1 MSDSPSPL
9 VAVTNIPIED
19 SIAAISRLRSLWRDD
34 IITFATQS
42 FTSDPAGA
50 PVVIDPQQALILR
63 AVQDYDKVAIRT
75 ARGVG
80 KTASCA
86 VTCHWWL
93 ATRYPAL
100 VLTSAGIW
108 DHLKFK
114 LWPEIRNWGKHWL
127 LRDAFDYLSLEMRA
141 IEDPDSLRAFSATS
155 DDPEHVEGG
164 HSPHLL
170 IMIDEA
176 KSMPEGV
183 YSALLGS
190 LTNAGPSE
198 EQKIVAYS
206 TPPLNGGG
214 WFSRVSTSSEWHTV
228 HISGLDSPRVSR
240 TFINEIVSEF
250 GEDSP
255 EYQSFVLGEIPTSVD
270 ETVIQMQWV
279 EAAQKRGIPVDA
291 AGRPTD
297 TRRPVI
303 TCDVA
308 REGEDLTVIGV
319 FQHGIWRLATFTS
332 DGKVGWF
339 AHQDEMATA
348 SRLSQAAKQYGAWAI
363 VVDATGAGGGV
374 VDRLRQ
380 MQHESLLPNSCSVIP
395 INFGS
400 AAERPDRFEL
410 RKDELWWQGRNA
422 LKQSLISLP
431 TDEEIRS
438 YRLPRGTDFK
448 LQFTS
453 ALYEYNSRDKINIL
467 DRREGNREKTRSLPT
482 KSPDVVHSFILG
494 VRYYLRQ
501 SLAPKTEE
509 PPKTGEEALGRMMQR
524 KIEEEAKRR
533 RGSGSNP
540 FNR

>member
-1 MSDSPSPL
+1 VESKSASTSSSSAIPTSE
-9 VAVTNIPIED
+9 AV
-19 SIAAISRLRSLWRDD
+19 SALSLLISSWRDD
-34 IITFATQS
+34 IVLCSTQS
-42 FTSDPAGA
+42 FTSDPAGH
-50 PVVIDPQQALILR
+50 PVVIDSEQAKILR
-63 AVQDYDKVAIRT
+63 AVAAYDKVSIRT
-75 ARGVG
+75 GRGVG
-80 KTASCA
+80 KTSSISLVA
-86 VTCHWWL
+86 HWWL
-93 ATRYPAL
+93 STRYPAT
-100 VLTSAGIW
+100 VVTSAGTW
-108 DHLKFK
+108 GHLEDK
-114 LWPEIRNWGKHWL
+114 LWPEIHNWGQNWL
-127 LRDAFDYLSLEMRA
+127 LRDAFEYQTMGIYHLDRPYA
-141 IEDPDSLRAFSATS
+141 LRAEASAS
-155 DDPEHVEGG
+155 DRPENVEGY

-170 IMIDEA
+170 ILIDEA
-176 KSMPEGV
+176 KAMPDSV
-183 YSALLGS
+183 YAALLAS
-190 LTNAGPSE
+190 LTNAGAGE
-198 EQKIVAYS
+198 EQKIAVFS
-206 TPPLNGGG
+206 TPPLSGGG
-214 WFSRVSTSSEWHTV
+214 WFARVSTSSEWHTV
-228 HISGLDSPRVSR
+228 HISGLVSPRVSASYVQ
-240 TFINEIVSEF
+240 EILDEF

-255 EYQSFVLGEIPTSVD
+255 EYQSFVLGEIPDSAD
-270 ETVIQMQWV
+270 EVVIQMRWV
-279 EAAQKRGIPVDA
+279 EAAQARGPQ
-291 AGRPTD
+291 PSD

-319 FQHGIWRLATFTS
+319 FQHGIWRLARYTS
-332 DGKVGWF
+332 DDKVGWF

-348 SRLSQAAKQYGAWAI
+348 SRLSQAAKQYSAWAI

-422 LKQSLISLP
+422 LKQSQISLP

-448 LQFTS
+448 VQFTS

-509 PPKTGEEALGRMMQR
+509 PPKTGEEALGRLMKR
-524 KIEEEAKRR
+524 KIEDEAKRR
-533 RGSGSNP
+533 RGVGGNP